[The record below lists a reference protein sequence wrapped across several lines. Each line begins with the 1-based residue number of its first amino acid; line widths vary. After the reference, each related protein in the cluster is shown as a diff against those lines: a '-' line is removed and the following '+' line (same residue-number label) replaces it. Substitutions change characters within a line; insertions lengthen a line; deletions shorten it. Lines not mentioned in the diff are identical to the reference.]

1 MVQKSL
7 AASVVKSI
15 FLRILLVFAA
25 LVIGGFFFPI
35 TIENFVTH
43 TLGYHNPPGFLDM
56 PSWADWSLSW
66 DMASIFWA
74 GILYGTLGKKI
85 DYIFITGLFIL
96 CSLDFFFTENMTPLV
111 YSGLVGATV
120 LGVVIGYII
129 NIARKRLFPT
139 SWIGR

>member
-1 MVQKSL
+1 
-7 AASVVKSI
+7 
-15 FLRILLVFAA
+15 
-25 LVIGGFFFPI
+25 
-35 TIENFVTH
+35 
-43 TLGYHNPPGFLDM
+43 M